1 MLFLYAQYDYNYMGS
16 QSGTKKKNRLQLLH
30 QYYVYTGFYTFLKD
44 ALKKALPPILLVVAA
59 IVLIHFFVIDLN
71 TALQYVID
79 NYSNLLVLTLFFV
92 SESILGIIPPE
103 LFIAWSDKT
112 SNPILYLTLIAI
124 LSYAGGAVSYF
135 TGRAAL
141 KIPSVHN
148 YLEVKME
155 KHLKNARKWGGFL
168 ILVGALLPLPFAVAS
183 LAAGMIRFEFKYWAL
198 FGLARFVRYA
208 IYGAAIFSLVS

>member
-1 MLFLYAQYDYNYMGS
+1 MSNYS
-16 QSGTKKKNRLQLLH
+16 TSKRKNRLQLLH
-30 QYYVYTGFYTFLKD
+30 QYYSYTGFYSFLKD
-44 ALKKALPPILLVVAA
+44 ALKKAFPPILIVVAT
-59 IVLIHFFVIDLN
+59 IVCIHYFIIDLN

-79 NYSNLLVLTLFFV
+79 NYSNFLVLTLFFV

-112 SNPILYLTLIAI
+112 SNPIFYLSMIAL
-124 LSYAGGAVSYF
+124 LSYLGGMVSYF

-141 KIPSVHN
+141 KIPAVYN
-148 YLEVKME
+148 YLEVKMQ

-183 LAAGMIRFEFKYWAL
+183 LAAGMIRFNFKYWAI
-198 FGLARFVRYA
+198 FGLARFVRFA
-208 IYGAAIFSLVS
+208 IYGAAIFSLVD

>member
-1 MLFLYAQYDYNYMGS
+1 MGS

-112 SNPILYLTLIAI
+112 SNRCCT
-124 LSYAGGAVSYF
+124 
-135 TGRAAL
+135 
-141 KIPSVHN
+141 
-148 YLEVKME
+148 
-155 KHLKNARKWGGFL
+155 
-168 ILVGALLPLPFAVAS
+168 
-183 LAAGMIRFEFKYWAL
+183 
-198 FGLARFVRYA
+198 RYDSSRY
-208 IYGAAIFSLVS
+208 ICYYRYRS

>member
-1 MLFLYAQYDYNYMGS
+1 MGS

-30 QYYVYTGFYTFLKD
+30 QYYVYTGFYTFLRD

-112 SNPILYLTLIAI
+112 SNPILYLSLIAL

>member
-1 MLFLYAQYDYNYMGS
+1 MGS

-59 IVLIHFFVIDLN
+59 IVIIHFFVIDLN

-112 SNPILYLTLIAI
+112 SNPILYLSLIAI

>member
-1 MLFLYAQYDYNYMGS
+1 MSS
-16 QSGTKKKNRLQLLH
+16 QSNTKKKNRLQLLH

-44 ALKKALPPILLVVAA
+44 ALKKAIPPILFVVIG
-59 IVLIHFFVIDLN
+59 IVCIHFFVIDLN

-79 NYSNLLVLTLFFV
+79 NYSNILVLSLFFV

-112 SNPILYLTLIAI
+112 SNPLLYLTLIAT
-124 LSYAGGAVSYF
+124 LSYVGGAVSYAI
-135 TGRAAL
+135 GRASL
-141 KIPSVHN
+141 NIPAVHN

-168 ILVGALLPLPFAVAS
+168 ILVGALLPLPFSIAS
-183 LAAGMIRFEFKYWAL
+183 IAAGMIRFDFKYWAL
-198 FGLARFVRYA
+198 FGLARFLRFA
-208 IYGAAIFSLVS
+208 IYGVAIFSLVS

>member
-1 MLFLYAQYDYNYMGS
+1 MGS

-112 SNPILYLTLIAI
+112 SNPILYLSLIAI
-124 LSYAGGAVSYF
+124 LSYAGGAVSHF

>member
-1 MLFLYAQYDYNYMGS
+1 MGS

-44 ALKKALPPILLVVAA
+44 ALKKALPPILFVVAA
-59 IVLIHFFVIDLN
+59 IIIIHYFVIDLN

-79 NYSNLLVLTLFFV
+79 NYSNVLVLTLFFV

-112 SNPILYLTLIAI
+112 SNPILYLSLIAI

-148 YLEVKME
+148 YLEVRME

>member
-1 MLFLYAQYDYNYMGS
+1 MGS

>member
-1 MLFLYAQYDYNYMGS
+1 MSNHTTS
-16 QSGTKKKNRLQLLH
+16 RKKSRLQLLH
-30 QYYVYTGFYTFLKD
+30 QYYVYTGFYSFLKD
-44 ALKKALPPILLVVAA
+44 ALKKALPPILIVVAA
-59 IVLIHFFVIDLN
+59 IVCIHYFVIDLN

-79 NYSNLLVLTLFFV
+79 NYSNFLVLSLFFV

-112 SNPILYLTLIAI
+112 SNPLFYLSMIAL
-124 LSYAGGAVSYF
+124 LSYLGGMVSYF

-141 KIPSVHN
+141 KISAIYN
-148 YLEVKME
+148 YLEVKMQ

-183 LAAGMIRFEFKYWAL
+183 LAAGMIRFNFKYWAL
-198 FGLARFVRYA
+198 FGLARFVRFA
-208 IYGAAIFSLVS
+208 IYGAAIFSLVA

>member
-1 MLFLYAQYDYNYMGS
+1 MGS

-112 SNPILYLTLIAI
+112 SNPILYLSLIAL

>member
-1 MLFLYAQYDYNYMGS
+1 MSSYSGS
-16 QSGTKKKNRLQLLH
+16 KKKNKLQLLH

-44 ALKKALPPILLVVAA
+44 ALKKALPPILLVVGA
-59 IVLIHFFVIDLN
+59 IVFIHYFVIDLN

-79 NYSNLLVLTLFFV
+79 NYSNFLVLSLFFV

-112 SNPILYLTLIAI
+112 SSPVGYLSIIAL
-124 LSYAGGAVSYF
+124 LSYLGGAVSYF
-135 TGRAAL
+135 IGRASL
-141 KIPSVHN
+141 NIPSVHN

-183 LAAGMIRFEFKYWAL
+183 MAAGMIRFDFKYWLL
-198 FGLARFVRYA
+198 FGLARFVRFA
-208 IYGAAIFSLVS
+208 IYGAAIFSLA

>member
-1 MLFLYAQYDYNYMGS
+1 MS
-16 QSGTKKKNRLQLLH
+16 SKSGIKKKNRLQLLH
-30 QYYVYTGFYTFLKD
+30 QYYVYTGFYSFLKD
-44 ALKKALPPILLVVAA
+44 ALKKALPPILFVVAA
-59 IVLIHFFVIDLN
+59 IVCIHYFVIDLN

-79 NYSNLLVLTLFFV
+79 NYSNFLVLTLFFV

-112 SNPILYLTLIAI
+112 SDPVLYLSIIAL
-124 LSYAGGAVSYF
+124 LSYLGGAVSYF
-135 TGRAAL
+135 TGRASL
-141 KIPSVHN
+141 KIPAVHN
-148 YLEVKME
+148 YLEVRME

-183 LAAGMIRFEFKYWAL
+183 LAAGMIRFDFKYWAL

>member
-1 MLFLYAQYDYNYMGS
+1 MGS

-44 ALKKALPPILLVVAA
+44 ALKKALPPILFVVAA
-59 IVLIHFFVIDLN
+59 IVLIHYFVIDLN

-112 SNPILYLTLIAI
+112 SNPILYLSLIAL